1 MVLYGVN
8 IPIPVER
15 YIIQLLDEV
24 PFPAPSIHLQLSSES
39 NDRILLTQPEDSP
52 LPRSGAGFYMLL
64 QNLGTDNCLHV
75 LLLALTEQKILIH
88 SLRWVNWPFIC
99 VYILKA
105 NLFSSLIPCRPAT
118 LTAVAEAIVS
128 LLFPFKWQCPYI
140 PLCPLGLAEV
150 LHAPVPY
157 LIGVDSRFFDL
168 YEPPTDVTCIDLD
181 TNNISVSL
189 IWFSLLTCSLHLHL
203 SFP

>member
-1 MVLYGVN
+1 MKCFSY
-8 IPIPVER
+8 
-15 YIIQLLDEV
+15 
-24 PFPAPSIHLQLSSES
+24 
-39 NDRILLTQPEDSP
+39 
-52 LPRSGAGFYMLL
+52 
-64 QNLGTDNCLHV
+64 
-75 LLLALTEQKILIH
+75 
-88 SLRWVNWPFIC
+88 
-99 VYILKA
+99 
-105 NLFSSLIPCRPAT
+105 LFNKRPAT

-181 TNNISVSL
+181 TNTISVSL
-189 IWFSLLTCSLHLHL
+189 LKNFKKFSIKLI
-203 SFP
+203 